1 MLYNSV
7 SLPDMLL
14 SLINEV
20 KKAYM
25 PHWILVLPLLH
36 LLKGTS
42 KPFEASSPGKLMN
55 VPSWAGL
62 EGIDDRSTWNVLSFS
77 SNVAVQW
84 EVEHYSMS
92 NPGLHQPSLSNGP
105 KLWFGPSGFSR
116 CSPMYFI
123 ESNTSAGHCPAI
135 NHRLLAAW
143 REWRDVAWC
152 ISHMLDSWAHCE
164 CL

>member
-62 EGIDDRSTWNVLSFS
+62 EGIDDLKILV
-77 SNVAVQW
+77 
-84 EVEHYSMS
+84 HMS
-92 NPGLHQPSLSNGP
+92 GQNRKYDEL
-105 KLWFGPSGFSR
+105 
-116 CSPMYFI
+116 FI
-123 ESNTSAGHCPAI
+123 GQ
-135 NHRLLAAW
+135 
-143 REWRDVAWC
+143 
-152 ISHMLDSWAHCE
+152 SWITNYIAMQN
-164 CL
+164 